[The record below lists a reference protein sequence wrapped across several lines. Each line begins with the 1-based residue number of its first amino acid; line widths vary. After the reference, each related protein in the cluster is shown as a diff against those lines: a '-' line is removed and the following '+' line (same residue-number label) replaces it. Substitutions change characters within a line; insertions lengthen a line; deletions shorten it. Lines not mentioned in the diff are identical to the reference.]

1 MRQKFIVLMWL
12 WVASLGAV
20 SLTAQENGQP
30 RLAREELAEAQA
42 RHIASAMQL
51 DDSTSRKLIDTYCR
65 FQREVWSLGPRTGR
79 SGARGAY
86 KDADRAIRDRMARS
100 QQLLDLRVKYFD
112 EYRKF
117 LTAEQVVRL
126 YLLEHEIME
135 RLSRKAEQGGRG
147 K

>member
-1 MRQKFIVLMWL
+1 
-12 WVASLGAV
+12 
-20 SLTAQENGQP
+20 
-30 RLAREELAEAQA
+30 
-42 RHIASAMQL
+42 
-51 DDSTSRKLIDTYCR
+51 
-65 FQREVWSLGPRTGR
+65 
-79 SGARGAY
+79 
-86 KDADRAIRDRMARS
+86 MARS

-117 LTAEQVVRL
+117 LTAEQVARL

>member
-1 MRQKFIVLMWL
+1 MKMKMKPV
-12 WVASLGAV
+12 VAAISLAALLPTLHSCLDNDNNYYVAYNVPNAV
-20 SLTAQENGQP
+20 VTVKPVDDNAFY
-30 RLAREELAEAQA
+30 
-42 RHIASAMQL
+42 MQL

-79 SGARGAY
+79 SGARGAH

-117 LTAEQVVRL
+117 LTAEQVARL
-126 YLLEHEIME
+126 YMLEHEIME
-135 RLSRKAEQGGRG
+135 R
-147 K
+147 

>member
-1 MRQKFIVLMWL
+1 
-12 WVASLGAV
+12 
-20 SLTAQENGQP
+20 
-30 RLAREELAEAQA
+30 
-42 RHIASAMQL
+42 MQL

-79 SGARGAY
+79 SGARGAH

-117 LTAEQVVRL
+117 LTAEQVARL

>member
-1 MRQKFIVLMWL
+1 MVDRVLDHTADMRTNAEPASSSRLAGYYVLML
-12 WVASLGAV
+12 FVSDLTDSRHALEKDQSQFAGGHTHKSVLAFLGH
-20 SLTAQENGQP
+20 
-30 RLAREELAEAQA
+30 EL
-42 RHIASAMQL
+42 R
-51 DDSTSRKLIDTYCR
+51 R
-65 FQREVWSLGPRTGR
+65 RTG
-79 SGARGAY
+79 GAH

-117 LTAEQVVRL
+117 LTAEQVARL